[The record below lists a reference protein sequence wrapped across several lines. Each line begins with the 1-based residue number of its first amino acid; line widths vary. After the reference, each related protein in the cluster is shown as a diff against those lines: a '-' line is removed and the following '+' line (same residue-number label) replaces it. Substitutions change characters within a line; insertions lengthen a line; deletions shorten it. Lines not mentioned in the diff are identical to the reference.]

1 MEKISYVLLIILC
14 NLFSLITCLNIV
26 RPRGVPFERAS
37 LYRPEK
43 DFSCFDGSIVIPFSF
58 VNDDYCDCLDSSDEP
73 GTSACPNGTFYC
85 TNAGHTSLVIPSS
98 RVNDGICD
106 CCDGSDEWAFD
117 QKKSPCG
124 STCEQLGRAARVEA
138 ERVQQMY
145 VAGNEIRAQLIGK
158 AKEQRAEKQNKISDL
173 LQQKH
178 DAEVI
183 RNQTMKEK
191 EEAANIEKTV
201 LNTYHLVEELTKKH
215 QDEAK
220 QEKDKIEAQN
230 AFNSIDTNKNNIID
244 EDEVGAYS
252 TFDQNKDGTISQD
265 EKDYIMQNKKKLSLN
280 DFMSTGWTR
289 LKKLIIFSSFTNE
302 QSEKS
307 IERIDDKRVDDETS
321 NDGVE
326 HLDIDHSIDKPQY
339 TKNIQLIIEKA
350 RKARESFEEADRRIR
365 DIQREISHLQESLTK
380 DYGPEDEFA
389 TLDGECYEFA
399 DRDYVYKLCLF
410 DQVTQRPKNGGSEV
424 RLGAWNKWIGEP
436 KYHTM
441 LYDRGQSCWNGPP
454 RSTHVHLICGLEPAI
469 ISASEPNRCEYAMD
483 FVVPSACTQPDE
495 KTQVS
500 EHDEL

>member
-265 EKDYIMQNKKKLSLN
+265 EKDA
-280 DFMSTGWTR
+280 
-289 LKKLIIFSSFTNE
+289 
-302 QSEKS
+302 
-307 IERIDDKRVDDETS
+307 
-321 NDGVE
+321 
-326 HLDIDHSIDKPQY
+326 
-339 TKNIQLIIEKA
+339 KA